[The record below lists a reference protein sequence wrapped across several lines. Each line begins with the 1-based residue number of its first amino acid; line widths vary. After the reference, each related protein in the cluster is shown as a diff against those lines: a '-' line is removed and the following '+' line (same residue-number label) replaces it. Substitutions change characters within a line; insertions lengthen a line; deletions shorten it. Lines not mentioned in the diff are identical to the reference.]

1 MATGA
6 GILTIEVVVE
16 IEERTEE
23 ATVNEDGEKINIRVV
38 VAAAQAV
45 RAGDLMIENTMTD
58 AGMIV
63 PMTAGRIIVIL
74 IIIARDGGMIEVWH
88 RLRLSLRP
96 HMHPHRR

>member
-23 ATVNEDGEKINIRVV
+23 ATVNEDGERINIRVV
-38 VAAAQAV
+38 VAAAPAV
-45 RAGDLMIENTMTD
+45 RAGDLMVENTMTD
-58 AGMIV
+58 AGMII